1 MHVVDIW
8 TVKSALRKAASIHER
23 SLVVGYGRP
32 LLRVFPQV
40 RGFGYGLTVTTTSG
54 RVLLEVDLTGPV
66 DTGDLNVLTVAK
78 RAKYRVFAKPQRRTR
93 SR

>member
-32 LLRVFPQV
+32 LLRIVPQI
-40 RGFGYGLTVTTTSG
+40 RGRGYGLTVTTLSG

-66 DTGDLNVLTVAK
+66 GAGDLQVLSIAR
-78 RAKYRVFAKPQRRTR
+78 RARYRTFARPQRRTR

>member
-23 SLVVGYGRP
+23 SLVVGYGKP
-32 LLRVFPQV
+32 LLRISPQV
-40 RGFGYGLTVTTTSG
+40 RGFGYGLTVTTMSG

-66 DTGDLNVLTVAK
+66 GAGDLQVLTVAR
-78 RAKYRVFAKPQRRTR
+78 RAKYRVFSKPQRRR